1 VKKKIYIKPEIRKI
15 ILDNSITL
23 LMQTNQPSN
32 PETGGNIGADGKKS
46 SDPFASPY
54 GDKPFN

>member
-1 VKKKIYIKPEIRKI
+1 MI

-32 PETGGNIGADGKKS
+32 PETGGNNGPPPPDGKGKEG
-46 SDPFASPY
+46 SDPFASPF
-54 GDKPFN
+54 GNKPFD